1 MIAFIVR
8 GGPPAAIFFYKM
20 STVDSLIAKAF
31 SMPIAPLATKDPADG
46 KRSQRIATLALY
58 VVLMALAIWIIRSFI
73 PSIVWALVIAIVV
86 WPLLQRVSSP
96 RQSATRANLVAFA
109 LTTVVGVFV
118 VLPFVL
124 LFTEVLHETHQL
136 IHWVKD
142 IVQNGFAMPPFVEHL
157 PFGNQIASWWEAN
170 LSRPLQGSP
179 AMEALRGGHVATAGR
194 HFGTAALKGLMHFGF
209 MLLTLFVLLRSGPRV
224 AEQALKG
231 VRRVFGADG
240 THLAVRMTAAVR
252 ATVTGLVVVGLGE
265 GALIGASYFATG
277 LPHAAE
283 LGLVTAVAAMLP
295 FCAPIAFGG
304 AALWLL
310 THGQVMGAV
319 AVLATGAVVVFIA
332 EHFVR
337 PGIIGSTTRLP
348 FLLVLF
354 GILGGAETFG
364 LVGLFIGP
372 ALMTVLTLL
381 WREALR

>member
-1 MIAFIVR
+1 M
-8 GGPPAAIFFYKM
+8 PNLPLPSKD
-20 STVDSLIAKAF
+20 ST
-31 SMPIAPLATKDPADG
+31 DG
-46 KRSQRIATLALY
+46 KRTQRIATWVLY
-58 VVLMALAIWIIRSFI
+58 AVLVALAIWIIRSFI
-73 PSIVWALVIAIVV
+73 PSIIWAFVIAIVI
-86 WPLLQRVSSP
+86 WPVLHRLSP
-96 RQSATRANLVAFA
+96 PKQSAARTSMVALL
-109 LTTVVGVFV
+109 LTTVVGLFV

-124 LFTEVLHETHQL
+124 LFIQVLHEAHQL
-136 IHWVKD
+136 
-142 IVQNGFAMPPFVEHL
+142 VQWAKGIAETGFAVPPFLAQL
-157 PFGNQIASWWEAN
+157 PFGNQITAWWQTN
-170 LSRPLQGSP
+170 LARPLEGSP
-179 AMEALRGGHVATAGR
+179 AMDALRGGHVATAGR
-194 HFGTAALKGLMHFGF
+194 HVGSLALKGVVHFGF
-209 MLLTLFVLLRSGPRV
+209 MLLTLFVLLRSGPRL
-224 AEQALKG
+224 AEQALKA

-240 THLAVRMTAAVR
+240 THLAMRMTAAVR
-252 ATVTGLVVVGLGE
+252 ATVTSLVVVGLGE
-265 GALIGASYFATG
+265 GVLIGASYFATG

-304 AALWLL
+304 AALWLFAHDQ
-310 THGQVMGAV
+310 TVGAF

-381 WREALR
+381 WREAMR